1 MKKVIELMKE
11 ILGGKISTKVFGLRA
26 KTYSFLIDD
35 GNEDKKKSKIHKK
48 VCHKKNFENK
58 INHTEENK
66 ENHKEFIKNNNSIL
80 KTQQRFIS

>member
-1 MKKVIELMKE
+1 M
-11 ILGGKISTKVFGLRA
+11 
-26 KTYSFLIDD
+26 Y
-35 GNEDKKKSKIHKK
+35 KK

-66 ENHKEFIKNNNSIL
+66 ENHKEFMKNNNSIL